1 VPPDRC
7 LQNIGVSPSEEIPV
21 TEGEDKGGR
30 EMPDGES
37 GNGRSGDGLTW
48 GSVTQNDKINTPAKE
63 KPHDDDDDDDGYLA
77 LGD

>member
-7 LQNIGVSPSEEIPV
+7 LQNIGVSRSAEIPV

-30 EMPDGES
+30 EMPDGQS
-37 GNGRSGDGLTW
+37 GNGRSGDGLLTW
-48 GSVTQNDKINTPAKE
+48 GNVTQNDKINTPAKE
-63 KPHDDDDDDDGYLA
+63 KPHDDDDGDLA